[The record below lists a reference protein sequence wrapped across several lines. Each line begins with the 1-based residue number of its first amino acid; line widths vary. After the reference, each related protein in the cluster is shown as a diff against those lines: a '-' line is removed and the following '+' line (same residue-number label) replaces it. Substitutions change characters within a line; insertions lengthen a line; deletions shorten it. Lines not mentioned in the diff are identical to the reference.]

1 MVNNGDSAERAVLPF
16 AGRSILVTGASSG
29 LGAATVR
36 RFAAG
41 GGQVYAASRVQAK
54 LAEVAESCAD
64 LPGEVRF
71 GPLNVSSPAD
81 CRAAVAAAVEA
92 YGRLDV
98 LVNNAGRHDFRIT
111 TEVTEELWSR
121 DIAVNLSGAFFLSQA
136 AIPHLLESSGN
147 IVNVASVAGVM
158 GEAYSAAYTAAKH
171 GIVGLT
177 KALAIEYLKTPLR
190 VNCVCPGGMDTP
202 QAHTI
207 EVPESADWDLIMRVS
222 AQRGFMSAD
231 NVAAMI
237 AFLASE
243 DAAGIHG
250 SIQLVDMGHTAG

>member
-1 MVNNGDSAERAVLPF
+1 MADSTF

-29 LGAATVR
+29 LGAASVR

-41 GGQVYAASRVQAK
+41 GGLVFAASRDQAK
-54 LAEVAESCAD
+54 LAEVAASCAD

-71 GPLNVSSPAD
+71 GPLDVSTAAD
-81 CRAAVAAAVEA
+81 CRAAVAAIVEA

-98 LVNNAGRHDFRIT
+98 LVNNAGRHDFRVT
-111 TEVTEELWSR
+111 TDVTEDEWDA
-121 DIAVNLSGAFFLSQA
+121 DIALNLSGAFHLSQA
-136 AIPHLLESSGN
+136 AIPHLLETGGN

-177 KALAIEYLKTPLR
+177 KALAVEYLKTPLR

-202 QAHTI
+202 QAQTI
-207 EVPESADWDLIMRVS
+207 SVPDDADWELIMRV
-222 AQRGFMSAD
+222 AAKRGLMSAD
-231 NVAAMI
+231 SVAAVI
-237 AFLASE
+237 VFLASDE
-243 DAAGIHG
+243 AASIHG
-250 SIQLVDMGHTAG
+250 SIQVVDHGHLAG

>member
-1 MVNNGDSAERAVLPF
+1 MGETF
-16 AGRSILVTGASSG
+16 AGRRILVTGASSG
-29 LGAATVR
+29 LGAAAVH

-41 GGQVYAASRVQAK
+41 GGRVYAASRNQAG
-54 LAEVAESCAD
+54 LEEVAASCVD

-71 GPLNVSSPAD
+71 GPLDVTSPD
-81 CRAAVAAAVEA
+81 ECRSAVAAAVDTF
-92 YGRLDV
+92 GGLDV
-98 LVNNAGRHDFRIT
+98 LVNNAGRHDFRRT
-111 TEVTEELWSR
+111 TEVTDEQWAH
-121 DIAVNLSGAFFLSQA
+121 DIALNLSGAFFLSQA
-136 AIPHLLESSGN
+136 AIPHLLEGTNGN

-207 EVPESADWDLIMRVS
+207 DVPDGADWELIMRVA
-222 AQRGFMSAD
+222 AQRGFMTAD
-231 NVAAMI
+231 DVAAVI
-237 AFLASE
+237 TFLASD
-243 DAAGIHG
+243 DAKAVHG
-250 SIQLVDMGHTAG
+250 SIQVVDHGKTAG

>member
-1 MVNNGDSAERAVLPF
+1 MTF
-16 AGRSILVTGASSG
+16 TGRSILVTGASSG

-41 GGQVYAASRVQAK
+41 GGLVYAASRDQAK
-54 LAEVAESCAD
+54 LAEVAASCAD

-71 GPLNVSSPAD
+71 GPLDVASPAD
-81 CRAAVAAAVEA
+81 CRAAVAAAVDA

-111 TEVTEELWSR
+111 TEVTEDEWDA
-121 DIAVNLSGAFFLSQA
+121 DIALNLSGAFYLCQA
-136 AIPHLLESSGN
+136 AIPHLLETSGN

-177 KALAIEYLKTPLR
+177 KALAIEYLTTPLR

-202 QAHTI
+202 QVATI
-207 EVPESADWDLIMRVS
+207 NVPDGVDWELIMRV
-222 AQRGFMSAD
+222 AAKRGLMSAD
-231 NVAAMI
+231 SVAAVI
-237 AFLASE
+237 AFLASD
-243 DAAGIHG
+243 DASSIHG
-250 SIQLVDMGHTAG
+250 SIQMVDQGHLAG